1 MACWNRC
8 FPKLQGII
16 LGVVLFL
23 RSQKFVSSSFFY
35 RVIGFLQMN
44 STLSV
49 SEIGRRSILI
59 DWLFRAL
66 VTSFPLA
73 EIEKVDSV
81 LGFAL
86 FLFAK
91 VFCPLELSR
100 VSSKA

>member
-1 MACWNRC
+1 
-8 FPKLQGII
+8 
-16 LGVVLFL
+16 
-23 RSQKFVSSSFFY
+23 
-35 RVIGFLQMN
+35 MN

-59 DWLFRAL
+59 GWLFRAL

-73 EIEKVDSV
+73 EIEKKVDSV

-86 FLFAK
+86 FFFAK